1 MKVNNNIFKLKSF
14 IGVLL
19 LIAFSCTKEQVIP
32 VVNDFDVIVINE
44 DYSVPVQVKI
54 NNKTT
59 GADTY
64 QWSLEGS
71 TSNTMNTS
79 RNPGTIVY
87 EKGGNYMI
95 QLEASNQ
102 DGEVGEKSIPISVFD
117 GIDLRFDV
125 EIIADNFSPT
135 EVKLTNK
142 TTGASHYEWT
152 FEGGQPETSAEQH
165 PQNIVFTAPGKH
177 KITLKAGTDFE
188 SFSQHRT
195 ITVKPYLEA
204 DFDWVEA
211 FEDDDYEAPVTLTL
225 VNNSI
230 STMEYQWIFEAGLP
244 QISTEES
251 PTVTFDAPGM
261 HTITLVATNGK
272 ETKEVT
278 KTFEVYPDT
287 NLRIFEDVK
296 LGINTAHNSNTI
308 GALFSTRTREVYS
321 QNKVTS
327 SIGKDIGIIFFG
339 LDDSFGFN
347 KFVSPDQVTQQTTFT
362 AIPNATHTKFINTLE
377 SCQCGASLLA
387 TEFDA
392 MEDDSLLEN
401 LIIIETNAGSQHFT
415 SQITPRIVLFEI
427 ADGRKGAIKIK
438 EYVEQGSESYIMIDI
453 KVQKEPR

>member
-1 MKVNNNIFKLKSF
+1 M
-14 IGVLL
+14 LL

-32 VVNDFDVIVINE
+32 VVNDFDVIVVKE

-59 GADTY
+59 GADAY

-87 EKGGNYMI
+87 EKGGDYMI
-95 QLEASNQ
+95 KLEASNQ
-102 DGEVGEKSIPISVFD
+102 DGEVEEKSIPITVFD

-125 EIIADNFSPT
+125 EIISDNFSPT
-135 EVKLTNK
+135 EVMLTNK
-142 TTGASHYEWT
+142 TKGASNYQWT
-152 FEGGQPETSAEQH
+152 FEGGQPETSTEQH
-165 PQNIVFTAPGKH
+165 PQNIVFTAPGEH

-204 DFDWVEA
+204 DFEWIEA
-211 FEDDDYEAPVTLTL
+211 FVDDDYEAPVTLTM

-230 STMEYQWIFEAGLP
+230 SATEYHWTFDGGLP
-244 QISTEES
+244 QLSTEKS
-251 PTVTFDAPGM
+251 PTVTFDTPGM

-272 ETKEVT
+272 VTKEVT

-287 NLRIFEDVK
+287 NLRIFKDVK
-296 LGINTAHNSNTI
+296 LGINTAHNNNTV

-321 QNKVTS
+321 KNEVTS
-327 SIGKDIGIIFFG
+327 AIGKDIGIVFFG

-347 KFVSPDQVTQQTTFT
+347 KFVSPDKVTQETTFT

-377 SCQCGASLLA
+377 SCECGASLLA

-392 MEDDSLLEN
+392 MEDDSLLES
-401 LIIIETNAGSQHFT
+401 LTIVETNAGSQHFT
-415 SQITPRIVLFEI
+415 SQITPRIVLFETT
-427 ADGRKGAIKIK
+427 DGRNGAIKIK
-438 EYVEQGSESYIMIDI
+438 EFVKQGSDSYILIDV
-453 KVQKEPR
+453 KAQKEPR